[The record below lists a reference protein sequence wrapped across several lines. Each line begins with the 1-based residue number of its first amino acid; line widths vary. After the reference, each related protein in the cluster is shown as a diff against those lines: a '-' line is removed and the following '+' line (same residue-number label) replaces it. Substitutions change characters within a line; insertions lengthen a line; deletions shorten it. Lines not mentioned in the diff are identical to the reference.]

1 VGVAAKGDDFI
12 ISGAIPGPGIILELL
27 LDLGPYLFPIL
38 IGVYAERIFK
48 MFQRL
53 HGRDSY
59 EGTGIGLA
67 IVQRIAER
75 HGGAVRVDATP
86 GGGSTFVM
94 TVPDRAGIVGRS

>member
-1 VGVAAKGDDFI
+1 VADH
-12 ISGAIPGPGIILELL
+12 GIGI
-27 LDLGPYLFPIL
+27 DP
-38 IGVYAERIFK
+38 ATHERIFK